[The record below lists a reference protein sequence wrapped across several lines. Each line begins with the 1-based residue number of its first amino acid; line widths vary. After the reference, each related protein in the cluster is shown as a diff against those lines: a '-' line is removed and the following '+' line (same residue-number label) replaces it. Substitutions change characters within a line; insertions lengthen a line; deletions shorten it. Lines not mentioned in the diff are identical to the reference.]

1 MLGRIGAVIFDILEA
16 VVTAGAIFL
25 FVYLL
30 ILQPHKIKGSSMLP
44 SFEDGELL
52 LTDKVSYR
60 IGEPKRG
67 DVVVFRA
74 PPSKEDDFIKRIIGL
89 PGETISVEAG
99 KVYVDGTSLKESYIP
114 PSVAT
119 LSGSFLSEGKQIA
132 VGTGEFFVLGDN
144 RGHSSDS
151 RSWGFIKKED
161 IVGKAWLVY
170 WPVNKLGIVH
180 AADY

>member
-1 MLGRIGAVIFDILEA
+1 MLGRIGAIVFDIIEA

-30 ILQPHKIKGSSMLP
+30 ILQPHKIKGASMLP
-44 SFEDGELL
+44 NFEDGELL
-52 LTDKVSYR
+52 LTDKISYR
-60 IGEPKRG
+60 IGNPKRG

-89 PGETISVEAG
+89 PGETISIESG
-99 KVYVDGTSLKESYIP
+99 KVYIDGVPLEEDYIP
-114 PSVAT
+114 PSIAT

-132 VGTGEFFVLGDN
+132 IGTDEFFVLGDN

-170 WPVNKLGIVH
+170 WPVNKLGIVS
-180 AADY
+180 AAGY